1 MRRVSRTER
10 VAWLI
15 PSLGAL
21 DFDPLSLIASSAIIG
36 KVLQGTFS
44 YGDLREMPY
53 VDFAFLERE
62 MRKVKDAGQ
71 E

>member
-1 MRRVSRTER
+1 MRRISRTER
-10 VAWLI
+10 VSWLI
-15 PSLGAL
+15 PSLVCL
-21 DFDPLSLIASSAIIG
+21 DFDPLLLIAASAIIG
-36 KVLQGTFS
+36 KASQGTFS
-44 YGDLREMPY
+44 YGDLRDMPY